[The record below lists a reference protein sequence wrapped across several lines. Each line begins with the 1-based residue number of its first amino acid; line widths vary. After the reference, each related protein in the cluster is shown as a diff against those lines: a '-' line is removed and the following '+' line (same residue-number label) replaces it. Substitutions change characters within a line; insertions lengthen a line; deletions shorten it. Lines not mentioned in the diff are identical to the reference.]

1 MQFTLLG
8 RAEPERVSTGVVSAE
23 FFDVLGVTPELGR
36 TFRPEDDDLGAEA
49 VLILSNG
56 YWQRSFGGATD
67 IVGRTFEMN
76 DKTHTVVGVLPP
88 SPQFPTEHDVY
99 MPTSA
104 CPFRSAAE
112 QQMADNRSA
121 FRAITAFGRLGDGV
135 TAEAANTDFSTIAS
149 RFERDYP
156 ETYPRARGYE
166 VSVAP
171 LQRELTAGARPTLL
185 ILLATSALVLFI
197 ACTNVVN
204 LAVARLMRRDREMAV
219 RASLGAGRGR
229 LVQQALVESTMLA
242 LLGGGAGLFL
252 AYQGL
257 DMLVAFAARF
267 TPRAEGIE
275 IDGWVLLFTI
285 AISLATGIIVAVA
298 PALMSRIKLATA
310 LRDGGHTTEH
320 RSRQRVRGLLIAG
333 QVAVAVVLLVGAGLM
348 LRSLYRLQQVQ
359 AGVHVDNVLVAR
371 ISPNWSRYQTPDDAR
386 RFFDALLPRLREIP
400 GVDSASVGSGR
411 PLSGQAPTTTN
422 FRIENIVIEEGE
434 IAPQVATRVASPDF
448 FRTMGIPLRS
458 GRSFTELDHA
468 GSTRVGIINQSLA
481 KQYWS
486 GTDPIGQRVA
496 IGNSA
501 DWIQIVGVVG
511 DVLEQGLDAE
521 PVGAIYLSRD
531 QAFWAN
537 TIAVRTPF
545 DPTTIIP
552 QVKDAVHSVDPQ
564 QPVDDFQTV
573 EEIRHASMASPRL
586 TAVLLGLF
594 ALLALVIAATGISG
608 VIAYSVS
615 QRTHEIGIRMAL
627 GAQRSQVLGMVLRQ
641 GLSIVAAGLAVGIVL
656 ALFASRFMAELL
668 FDTSH
673 RDALTFGA
681 VMVIL
686 LVAAVGAA
694 FFPARRAAGVNPT
707 IALRSE

>member
-1 MQFTLLG
+1 
-8 RAEPERVSTGVVSAE
+8 
-23 FFDVLGVTPELGR
+23 
-36 TFRPEDDDLGAEA
+36 
-49 VLILSNG
+49 
-56 YWQRSFGGATD
+56 
-67 IVGRTFEMN
+67 
-76 DKTHTVVGVLPP
+76 
-88 SPQFPTEHDVY
+88 
-99 MPTSA
+99 
-104 CPFRSAAE
+104 
-112 QQMADNRSA
+112 
-121 FRAITAFGRLGDGV
+121 
-135 TAEAANTDFSTIAS
+135 
-149 RFERDYP
+149 
-156 ETYPRARGYE
+156 
-166 VSVAP
+166 
-171 LQRELTAGARPTLL
+171 
-185 ILLATSALVLFI
+185 
-197 ACTNVVN
+197 
-204 LAVARLMRRDREMAV
+204 
-219 RASLGAGRGR
+219 
-229 LVQQALVESTMLA
+229 
-242 LLGGGAGLFL
+242 
-252 AYQGL
+252 
-257 DMLVAFAARF
+257 
-267 TPRAEGIE
+267 
-275 IDGWVLLFTI
+275 
-285 AISLATGIIVAVA
+285 
-298 PALMSRIKLATA
+298 
-310 LRDGGHTTEH
+310 
-320 RSRQRVRGLLIAG
+320 
-333 QVAVAVVLLVGAGLM
+333 
-348 LRSLYRLQQVQ
+348 
-359 AGVHVDNVLVAR
+359 
-371 ISPNWSRYQTPDDAR
+371 
-386 RFFDALLPRLREIP
+386 
-400 GVDSASVGSGR
+400 
-411 PLSGQAPTTTN
+411 
-422 FRIENIVIEEGE
+422 
-434 IAPQVATRVASPDF
+434 
-448 FRTMGIPLRS
+448 
-458 GRSFTELDHA
+458 
-468 GSTRVGIINQSLA
+468 
-481 KQYWS
+481 
-486 GTDPIGQRVA
+486 
-496 IGNSA
+496 
-501 DWIQIVGVVG
+501 VGVVG